1 MGQGGEKVPPKREA
15 SSIVRYPRSTATI
28 RSVSRVWFELT
39 DKKAFDECIRLS
51 TQWMG
56 TRAGIKLPKGALEG
70 QAFDVTDV
78 LGANPTRAVRLTA
91 KDGSIW
97 AARSDYP
104 DPEFP
109 RLWVTEFFVEKRQG
123 QLARFGAQ
131 LTCVIRGESPEFEIT
146 RPTAVR
152 RVLES
157 LSAEADGWQLSE
169 TPHQLVIED
178 LSSFLDLVYNPDR
191 RLPVIVVAED
201 QSGNVQISSDT
212 LGRHCAGAAHL
223 FYLPMPTAWALTRE
237 VGKRMSVFNGATRIY
252 MPGLAEDN
260 EDPYRHP
267 LWLPNNV
274 REDQLRRELVRRVLP
289 FDFLRPNA
297 AAEFPRFSAVRDLVQ
312 TRGATSRSVNRVDG
326 LQLQIEELEE
336 DRDTWQGLAISEQE
350 RTRALDS
357 EIERLKSEVARLE
370 SKNSALD
377 YALKNKTTEQEE
389 KQPTERILDSY
400 EDLEDWAEEVLGDAL
415 YIHPAAIK
423 DCRKNGHDGMR
434 GRIEATLK
442 IIRDYV
448 VPARTTNSL
457 EAARLAAEKL
467 GELGVEDTPCFVKR
481 EEAKRTAGYSVPYG
495 NDDTRV
501 LYDHFKYGN
510 GYDNANQFRM
520 YYFWDAERKRLVIG
534 KMPSHLRNN
543 LTN

>member
-1 MGQGGEKVPPKREA
+1 MGQRGDEKLPGRQA
-15 SSIVRYPRSTATI
+15 SGIARYPRSAAAI
-28 RSVSRVWFELT
+28 RSVSRMWFELT
-39 DKKAFDECIRLS
+39 DKNAFDECIRLS

-56 TRAGIKLPKGALEG
+56 TRAGTKLPKAALEG

-78 LGANPTRAVRLTA
+78 LGANPTRAVRLIA

-104 DPEFP
+104 DPDFP
-109 RLWVTEFFVEKRQG
+109 RVWVTEFFVEKRQG

-131 LTCVIRGESPEFEIT
+131 LTCVIRGESPEFETT

-152 RVLES
+152 RVLEN

-169 TPHQLVIED
+169 TPHQLPIED
-178 LSSFLDLVYNPDR
+178 LSSFVDLLYNPDR

-212 LGRHCAGAAHL
+212 LGRYCAGGAHL
-223 FYLPMPTAWALTRE
+223 FYLSTPTAWALTRE

-297 AAEFPRFSAVRDLVQ
+297 AAEFPRFSVVRDLALTKAADRGSAGVSDKLRMQVQ
-312 TRGATSRSVNRVDG
+312 
-326 LQLQIEELEE
+326 ELEE

-350 RTRALDS
+350 RTRALDA
-357 EIERLKSEVARLE
+357 EIERLKVDLSRLD
-370 SKNSALD
+370 SKNSALE
-377 YALKNKTTEQEE
+377 YALRSRAPEE
-389 KQPTERILDSY
+389 HEKSREDRTLDTY
-400 EDLEDWAEEVLGDAL
+400 EDLEDWAEEVLGTGI

-423 DCRKNGHDGMR
+423 DCRKNGHNGTLA
-434 GRIEATLK
+434 RIEATLK
-442 IIRDYV
+442 VIRDYV
-448 VPARTTNSL
+448 VPTRTNNSQENTNI
-457 EAARLAAEKL
+457 AAEKL
-467 GELGVEDTPCFVKR
+467 GELGVEDAPCFVNR
-481 EEAKRTAGYSVPYG
+481 EEAKRTSGYSVPYEG
-495 NDDTRV
+495 DTRV

-510 GYDNANQFRM
+510 GYDNANQFRI
-520 YYFWDAERKRLVIG
+520 YYFWDAERRRLVIG

-543 LTN
+543 LTT